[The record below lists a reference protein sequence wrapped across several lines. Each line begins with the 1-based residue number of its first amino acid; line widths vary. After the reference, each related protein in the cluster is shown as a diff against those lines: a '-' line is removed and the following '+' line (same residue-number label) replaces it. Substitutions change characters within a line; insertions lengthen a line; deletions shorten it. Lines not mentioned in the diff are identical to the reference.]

1 MKITL
6 AYFTARSNPRWE
18 WFIDSLCRQASA
30 EDLAGMQIVFVDGKL
45 PALTHEAADL
55 YFRRDGRFPLADE
68 AHHNWRRRAQLD
80 RAVRG
85 RFKYLHIPPLPCEW
99 QGPFRIT
106 KKDWFCAAN
115 SRNTAFIVAEQ
126 PYIVCIDD
134 LSILGPIWLA
144 QVRHAAESGYI
155 VCGAYKKL
163 LDMQVVDGEL
173 RSFTENPKGVD
184 SRWGAGSDGGI
195 VPWHG
200 HGMYGCSFGV
210 PTALVEKVDG
220 CDSWCNGAGAEDY
233 DFGIRLQRAGGV
245 FYYNRNMATF
255 ESEEGH
261 GEEPS
266 LPRECKFVTAE
277 RLPGNLREH
286 YPDGLMSDHVM
297 LQSVLRGSS
306 YLPHTPNQIAG
317 LRRQWQNERLVQIPQ
332 KPAFDW
338 RDGADLSTL

>member
-1 MKITL
+1 MHLTL
-6 AYFTARSNPRWE
+6 SYFTSRDDPRFA
-18 WFIDSLCRQASA
+18 WFCDSLCRQAST

-68 AHHNWRRRAQLD
+68 AHHNWARRAQLD

-115 SRNTAFIVAEQ
+115 SRNTAFIVAEK
-126 PYIVCIDD
+126 PYIVCVDD

-163 LDMQVVDGEL
+163 LQMKVVDGEL
-173 RSFTENPKGVD
+173 VSFTEHPPGVD

-200 HGMYGCSFGV
+200 SGMYGCSFGV
-210 PTALVEKVDG
+210 PTHLVEKIDG

-233 DFGIRLQRAGGV
+233 DFGIRLERAGGV
-245 FYYNRNMATF
+245 FYYNRNMVTF

-261 GEEPS
+261 GEEPA
-266 LPRECKFVTAE
+266 LPRECKFVAPE
-277 RLPGNLREH
+277 RLPGSLREH

-297 LQSVLRGSS
+297 LQSVIREKRI
-306 YLPHTPNQIAG
+306 LPHGKNQIAEM
-317 LRRQWQNERLVQIPQ
+317 RRQWQRERVVQIPQ
-332 KPAFDW
+332 RPQTDW